1 MMNEE
6 HYSQYADTAQNYTLC
21 YPSIMADIFS
31 LTPINYV
38 ASSVK
43 AIYRERFKM
52 RRNGVSHF
60 QFFSRD
66 YQYKSATESY

>member
-1 MMNEE
+1 
-6 HYSQYADTAQNYTLC
+6 
-21 YPSIMADIFS
+21 MADIFS

-66 YQYKSATESY
+66 YQYKSVTESY